1 MEPVVGYSRAV
12 VAGDH
17 VYVSGTAPIP
27 ADGSDPPGG
36 VYEQAQLCL
45 RIILGALMEAG
56 ARPDQVVRTRIYF
69 IDAGSF
75 DDVARAHHEAFG
87 EVLPATSGIVVAA
100 LLDPRWLVEIEADAV
115 LSD

>member
-27 ADGSDPPGG
+27 ADGSDPPTG
-36 VYEQAQLCL
+36 VYEQAELCF
-45 RIILGALMEAG
+45 RIILGALDRAG
-56 ARPDQVVRTRIYF
+56 ARADQVVRTRIYLL
-69 IDAGSF
+69 DANSF
-75 DDVARAHHEAFG
+75 DDVARAHHEVFG